1 MRELAD
7 HARLVIVM
15 IMIMP
20 GRVLV
25 VSPLPMAMVSRIA
38 VASPVA
44 VVSPMAV
51 ASPVAVVSPMAV
63 VRHLVAVTWTGVWV
77 GHNAQDAR
85 PQPSAP
91 GGGRLA
97 QRYAVAESSQI

>member
-1 MRELAD
+1 
-7 HARLVIVM
+7 
-15 IMIMP
+15 
-20 GRVLV
+20 
-25 VSPLPMAMVSRIA
+25 
-38 VASPVA
+38 
-44 VVSPMAV
+44 
-51 ASPVAVVSPMAV
+51 V

>member
-1 MRELAD
+1 MRSHQLRELAD

-25 VSPLPMAMVSRIA
+25 VSPLPMAV
-38 VASPVA
+38 VSPVA

-51 ASPVAVVSPMAV
+51 ASPMAV

-97 QRYAVAESSQI
+97 QRYAVAGSSQI

>member
-25 VSPLPMAMVSRIA
+25 VSPLPMAMVS
-38 VASPVA
+38 PT
-44 VVSPMAV
+44 AV

>member
-1 MRELAD
+1 
-7 HARLVIVM
+7 M

-25 VSPLPMAMVSRIA
+25 VSPLPMAMV
-38 VASPVA
+38 SPVA

-97 QRYAVAESSQI
+97 QRYAVAGNSQI

>member
-7 HARLVIVM
+7 HARLVIMM
-15 IMIMP
+15 IMIVP

-25 VSPLPMAMVSRIA
+25 VSPLPMAMVSPTA

-51 ASPVAVVSPMAV
+51 D
-63 VRHLVAVTWTGVWV
+63 RHLVAVTWTGVWV

-91 GGGRLA
+91 GGGHLA
-97 QRYAVAESSQI
+97 HAMPWREAVKFEYSCFT

>member
-1 MRELAD
+1 MRSHQMRELAD

-25 VSPLPMAMVSRIA
+25 VSPLPMAMVSPI
-38 VASPVA
+38 
-44 VVSPMAV
+44 AV

-97 QRYAVAESSQI
+97 QRYAVAGSSQI

>member
-25 VSPLPMAMVSRIA
+25 VSPLPMAMVSPI
-38 VASPVA
+38 
-44 VVSPMAV
+44 AV

>member
-25 VSPLPMAMVSRIA
+25 VSPLPM
-38 VASPVA
+38 A

-97 QRYAVAESSQI
+97 RRYAVAGSSQI

>member
-1 MRELAD
+1 
-7 HARLVIVM
+7 
-15 IMIMP
+15 
-20 GRVLV
+20 
-25 VSPLPMAMVSRIA
+25 
-38 VASPVA
+38 
-44 VVSPMAV
+44 V